1 MIGLNQ
7 TVYSKSYYLPQRGKD
22 MIPLGENNICFH
34 FYGYFKHNVHKIIT
48 LRKYKKQKVWQ
59 TIKRKRKPNTKN
71 VSKTVQD
78 LALTD
83 KDFFFNIN
91 ILKKIQQKKKEI
103 NEITCKDKKENP
115 RTMFHQINNINQEIE
130 SIYKK
135 RPK

>member
-91 ILKKIQQKKKEI
+91 ILKKIQQKKRR
-103 NEITCKDKKENP
+103 DKWNHMQRQKGKPEDNVSP
-115 RTMFHQINNINQEIE
+115 NQQYQSRDRKYI
-130 SIYKK
+130 
-135 RPK
+135 